1 MTRRQTR
8 TASSAS
14 RGGKTLTLTD
24 SRPAAT
30 HEDAKLPAGGLIS
43 GGKGYRHD
51 GGHGGYHIYYCY
63 GGGVYV
69 ETGASFELAGGTI
82 YACGIRDGAI
92 SAYGGGIY
100 CVGGSVTMSGGAIRN
115 CAVSA
120 DYGASGGAIF
130 AKAGSV
136 TMSGGVISGCSAN
149 TGGGILTSRCTVQ
162 ITGGRI
168 ENCKAIKRGGG
179 LSVSGHTNG
188 PVSVLDTVISGCE
201 AENGGGV
208 ALIDF
213 AELELGENARITGCT
228 ATEKNNT
235 KAGNVEYGA
244 AIYMDLDSL
253 YL

>member
-1 MTRRQTR
+1 M
-8 TASSAS
+8 
-14 RGGKTLTLTD
+14 
-24 SRPAAT
+24 
-30 HEDAKLPAGGLIS
+30 
-43 GGKGYRHD
+43 
-51 GGHGGYHIYYCY
+51 
-63 GGGVYV
+63 YV
-69 ETGASFELAGGTI
+69 GSGASFELAGGTI

-100 CVGGSVTMSGGAIRN
+100 CVGDSVTMSGGVIRN

-149 TGGGILTSRCTVQ
+149 T
-162 ITGGRI
+162 
-168 ENCKAIKRGGG
+168 
-179 LSVSGHTNG
+179 
-188 PVSVLDTVISGCE
+188 
-201 AENGGGV
+201 GGGV